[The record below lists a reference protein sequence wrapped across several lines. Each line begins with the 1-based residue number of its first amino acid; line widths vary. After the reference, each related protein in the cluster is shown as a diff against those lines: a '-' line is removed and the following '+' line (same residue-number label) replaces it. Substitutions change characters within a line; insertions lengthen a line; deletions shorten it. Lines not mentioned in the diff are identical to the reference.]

1 MSFAECVVLSLVA
14 ALCAITEDFGKNS
27 IGYYTGLIGSMPF
40 WVAEARGF
48 YEEQG
53 LDVELVAVL
62 NPNQGTPAPVNGSIT
77 FVLNG
82 FARENMNLSKC

>member
-1 MSFAECVVLSLVA
+1 
-14 ALCAITEDFGKNS
+14 
-27 IGYYTGLIGSMPF
+27 MPF